1 MRVQPADADAH
12 KMMDGLLRIVFL
24 LHLLLKFRK
33 DFIPH
38 LIMQPLVAVI
48 SFICNAAHI
57 FFFLCKMFQCITL
70 EKLDA
75 LLAGMLLFY
84 GILIKQNQL
93 VHNRK

>member
-1 MRVQPADADAH
+1 
-12 KMMDGLLRIVFL
+12 
-24 LHLLLKFRK
+24 
-33 DFIPH
+33 
-38 LIMQPLVAVI
+38 
-48 SFICNAAHI
+48 
-57 FFFLCKMFQCITL
+57 MFQCITL